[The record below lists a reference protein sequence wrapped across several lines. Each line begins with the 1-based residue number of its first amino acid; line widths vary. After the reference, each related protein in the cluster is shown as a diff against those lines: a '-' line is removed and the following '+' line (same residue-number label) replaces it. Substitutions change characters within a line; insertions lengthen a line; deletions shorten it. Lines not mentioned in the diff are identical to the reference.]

1 MVTFIISTLTCIVF
15 IILSVRYIKKLKR
28 EYTREKKILNAKAKE
43 WNDYVDY
50 LNGQSASEEE
60 AFFIKKNF
68 HKVNY
73 L

>member
-1 MVTFIISTLTCIVF
+1 MGTFIISVLIGVIFIV
-15 IILSVRYIKKLKR
+15 LSIRYINKLKR
-28 EYTREKKILNAKAKE
+28 EYMREKKNLNAKAKE

-60 AFFIKKNF
+60 TFFIKKNF